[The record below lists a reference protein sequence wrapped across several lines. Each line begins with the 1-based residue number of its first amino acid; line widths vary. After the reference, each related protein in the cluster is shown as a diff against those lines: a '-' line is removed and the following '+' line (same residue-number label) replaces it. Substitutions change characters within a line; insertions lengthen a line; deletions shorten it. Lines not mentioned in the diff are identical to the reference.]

1 ADDLMD
7 RWRGKVVLVTG
18 AASGIGAAISR
29 RLLDA
34 GLVVVGLDLQIEP
47 MLELQ
52 SQDPGF
58 HAIRCDVSREEEL
71 VRAFKKVDGEIGQL
85 QVMVNNAGI
94 TNYTPI
100 IGEFSVLVVRLD
112 TFFSKVLFK
121 EDFLSQFDLNKR
133 SFLFSCAKE
142 SDRET
147 FERMI
152 NINVLAMASCISKAV
167 QSMRANKVEG
177 HIFNTNSVLSHE
189 IPMGPIDG
197 VDGWNLYP
205 SSKHATLAMTHT
217 VRREISRAGLPI
229 RITSIS
235 PGLVK
240 TQITS
245 HTQELKDL
253 FDKEAALDP
262 TDIADALI
270 YALGTRPE
278 VQITEI
284 TVQRTGEL

>member
-1 ADDLMD
+1 MD
-7 RWRGKVVLVTG
+7 RWRGKVALVTG
-18 AASGIGAAISR
+18 AASGIGASISR

-34 GLVVVGLDLQIEP
+34 GLVVVGLDVQIEP

-52 SQDPGF
+52 SQNQGF

-71 VRAFKKVDGEIGQL
+71 VRAFKKVDSEIGQL

-100 IGEFSVLVVRLD
+100 I
-112 TFFSKVLFK
+112 
-121 EDFLSQFDLNKR
+121 
-133 SFLFSCAKE
+133 E
-142 SDRET
+142 SDRQT

-167 QSMRANKVEG
+167 QMMRANKVEG

-270 YALGTRPE
+270 YALGIRPE